1 MDMSPKPAKAGEIAF
16 FTERSTDE
24 LCKKLNVMGVDVISI
39 TQTGSRVTAFYRVPA
54 LKAAPVKA
62 TKTETL

>member
-16 FTERSTDE
+16 ITEKSTVE
-24 LCKKLNVMGVDVISI
+24 LCKKINDLGLDVISI
-39 TQTGSRVTAFYRVPA
+39 TQAGSRVTAFYRVPA
-54 LKAAPVKA
+54 LKAAPAKA